1 MSNQE
6 LLNTFYIWVS
16 KTKGASTT
24 LELGYVVKCDASR
37 ERPYTMLWTEYDL
50 DEKEAEYFARFMD
63 LDPTLSQAQLEE
75 LRPYDFKT
83 IRVSQEDEASL
94 NEYEK
99 LELPSTAYRVLN
111 FLPAWEEDLDR
122 LLDSIDLEERAKEAI
137 DESLMRPHWVQVE
150 AEAAL
155 KGASSQKK
163 EAESMFIDYW
173 KNKVPYEKD
182 EVYELLKKEGL
193 IRHPDTIKY

>member
-111 FLPAWEEDLDR
+111 
-122 LLDSIDLEERAKEAI
+122 
-137 DESLMRPHWVQVE
+137 
-150 AEAAL
+150 
-155 KGASSQKK
+155 
-163 EAESMFIDYW
+163 
-173 KNKVPYEKD
+173 
-182 EVYELLKKEGL
+182 
-193 IRHPDTIKY
+193 